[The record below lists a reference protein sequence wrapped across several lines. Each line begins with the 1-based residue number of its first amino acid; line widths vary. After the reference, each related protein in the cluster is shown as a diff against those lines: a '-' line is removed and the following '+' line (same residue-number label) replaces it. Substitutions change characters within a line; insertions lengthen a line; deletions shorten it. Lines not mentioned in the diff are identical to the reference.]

1 MQTLIH
7 VTALSHVSL
16 SFPWPRGDIGGAG
29 GGLLLLGAPPES
41 LRRPCLSHAYCAL
54 GPGPEARPVQRV
66 QERDVGA
73 GWWNSPSLRPLLL
86 PCEHPCRQHML
97 LCWVDRLARHGWTH
111 SLRGFCICHG
121 SYSEVSRPPPL
132 RCHFL
137 REALPDH
144 PTQTVPFTALR
155 AGAELS
161 ARRSTCLLSVH

>member
-1 MQTLIH
+1 MSHSASPGLVATWGVQVGGFCSWELPQSPSGAPAPPMPTVRWARALRPGLCSQFRRGTWGQGGGTLL
-7 VTALSHVSL
+7 ACGPC
-16 SFPWPRGDIGGAG
+16 SFPVSTPA
-29 GGLLLLGAPPES
+29 
-41 LRRPCLSHAYCAL
+41 
-54 GPGPEARPVQRV
+54 
-66 QERDVGA
+66 
-73 GWWNSPSLRPLLL
+73 
-86 PCEHPCRQHML
+86 RQHTL
-97 LCWVDRLARHGWTH
+97 LCWVDRLACHGWPH

>member
-86 PCEHPCRQHML
+86 PCEHPCPPAHAPL
-97 LCWVDRLARHGWTH
+97 LGGPPGLPRLDSQPKRLLYLPWELLGGVEATSTQV
-111 SLRGFCICHG
+111 SLPQG
-121 SYSEVSRPPPL
+121 SPP
-132 RCHFL
+132 
-137 REALPDH
+137 
-144 PTQTVPFTALR
+144 
-155 AGAELS
+155 
-161 ARRSTCLLSVH
+161 